1 MLQIITGKFY
11 NSEDRYHNN
20 CKGILYSNASFR
32 GIYDIGHVKI
42 EAAESLGNV
51 DPYIVMYDN
60 QLQKSHSGFELVKVG
75 DEEILRQLKNILS
88 FALDAVFDEDKSTV
102 ERICRKKESGRGKYP
117 VPSEFINGTLDIS
130 KNVSDDE
137 MKSCGVFLEQLL
149 ALNREDYINILNC
162 IVAYNAS
169 VRLLSEDISLAYS
182 MLNVAVTEG
191 DKVEAQI
198 KFGWE
203 VDAYPV
209 NEIAQSVDA
218 MSEADVNTLVE
229 EYYDKYEILLEG
241 RDEKEFRKHVAVQ
254 AQIEIGFERFLDE
267 KNS

>member
-1 MLQIITGKFY
+1 MEQWTEQLQSKNLLEGYRAEKFIEYTDGAEPLTEMDTDFMLKILNISRSLRMDHCWWCSWTERRLNVKMKR
-11 NSEDRYHNN
+11 SNN

-162 IVAYNAS
+162 I
-169 VRLLSEDISLAYS
+169 YS
-182 MLNVAVTEG
+182 FNI
-191 DKVEAQI
+191 I
-198 KFGWE
+198 KF
-203 VDAYPV
+203 
-209 NEIAQSVDA
+209 I
-218 MSEADVNTLVE
+218 
-229 EYYDKYEILLEG
+229 
-241 RDEKEFRKHVAVQ
+241 
-254 AQIEIGFERFLDE
+254 
-267 KNS
+267 

>member
-1 MLQIITGKFY
+1 MRKLKMEDKSLLQIITGKFY

-130 KNVSDDE
+130 KMCPM
-137 MKSCGVFLEQLL
+137 MK
-149 ALNREDYINILNC
+149 
-162 IVAYNAS
+162 
-169 VRLLSEDISLAYS
+169 
-182 MLNVAVTEG
+182 
-191 DKVEAQI
+191 
-198 KFGWE
+198 
-203 VDAYPV
+203 
-209 NEIAQSVDA
+209 
-218 MSEADVNTLVE
+218 
-229 EYYDKYEILLEG
+229 
-241 RDEKEFRKHVAVQ
+241 
-254 AQIEIGFERFLDE
+254 
-267 KNS
+267 